1 MSDSFKS
8 FVNANQKNIF
18 FVVLGLIA
26 VAVIWALSGN
36 SNEDKVTE
44 VARNGSIE
52 TSIKVEHLNDNFDV
66 LISTNKIWCR
76 NSLVKTTVHIDT
88 IPSLG
93 TTFEEAENED
103 GGIINVIVK
112 KDYEVYITV
121 K

>member
-1 MSDSFKS
+1 MRETLKS
-8 FVNANQKNIF
+8 RVSNKKNFLIVI
-18 FVVLGLIA
+18 VVLSVVG
-26 VAVIWALSGN
+26 VIWSLNSS

-44 VARNGSIE
+44 ASRNGSIE

-76 NSLVKTTVHIDT
+76 SSLVKTSIHIDT

-103 GGIINVIVK
+103 GAIQNVIVK